1 MNNNS
6 LDLTKNKILNGTVTL
21 YQPKR
26 GFRIGIDSV
35 LLASSVNKYTKCI
48 EFGTGS
54 GIILVYLSKK
64 FPDSKILGIEKN
76 IDLVNLAKKNLKENN
91 ITQNSAEVFQNDLDN
106 NFFLKKYNNGYDRVI
121 MNPPY
126 FSPDKVLLSKNSA
139 KVSSRYE
146 YDISKWF
153 LAAYKKLK
161 PRGYLNFVFRSES
174 LDLILSILYPKWGEI
189 KIYPLWPKKNIKSK
203 LMIVQAKKDVKAGV
217 QILPGLVLH
226 NNDGSYTKACNNIL
240 NYKSFIELN

>member
-1 MNNNS
+1 MNSNS
-6 LDLTKNKILNGTVTL
+6 LGLTRNKILDGMVTL
-21 YQPKR
+21 YQPKQ

-76 IDLVNLAKKNLKENN
+76 IDLVNLAKKNLKENK
-91 ITQNSAEVFQNDLDN
+91 ITQISAEVVQNDLDD
-106 NFFLKKYNNGYDRVI
+106 NFFLKKYNNGCDRVI

-126 FSPDKVLLSKNSA
+126 FSPDKVLISKNSS

-161 PRGYLNFVFRSES
+161 PRGYLNFIFRSES

-240 NYKSFIELN
+240 TYKSFIELN

>member
-6 LDLTKNKILNGTVTL
+6 LSLTKNKILDGTVTL
-21 YQPKR
+21 YQPKI

-35 LLASSVNKYTKCI
+35 LLASSVNKYSKCI

-76 IDLVNLAKKNLKENN
+76 IDLVNLAKKNLKENK
-91 ITQNSAEVFQNDLDN
+91 ITHISADVVQNDLDD

-126 FSPDKVLLSKNSA
+126 FSPDKVLVSKNSS

-161 PRGYLNFVFRSES
+161 PRGYFNFIFRSER
-174 LDLILSILYPKWGEI
+174 LDLILIILY
-189 KIYPLWPKKNIKSK
+189 
-203 LMIVQAKKDVKAGV
+203 
-217 QILPGLVLH
+217 
-226 NNDGSYTKACNNIL
+226 
-240 NYKSFIELN
+240 YKFV

>member
-1 MNNNS
+1 MNSNS
-6 LDLTKNKILNGTVTL
+6 LGLTKNKILDGTVTL
-21 YQPKR
+21 YQPKQ

-76 IDLVNLAKKNLKENN
+76 IDLVNLAKKNLKENK
-91 ITQNSAEVFQNDLDN
+91 ITQISAEVVQNDLDD
-106 NFFLKKYNNGYDRVI
+106 NFFLKKYNNGCDRVI

-126 FSPDKVLLSKNSA
+126 FSPDKVLISKNSS

-161 PRGYLNFVFRSES
+161 PRGYLNFIFRSES

-240 NYKSFIELN
+240 TYKSFIELN